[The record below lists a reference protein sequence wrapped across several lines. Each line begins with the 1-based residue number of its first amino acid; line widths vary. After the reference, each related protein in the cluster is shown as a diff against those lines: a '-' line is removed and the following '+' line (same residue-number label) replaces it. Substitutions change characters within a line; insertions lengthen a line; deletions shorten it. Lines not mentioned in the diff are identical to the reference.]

1 MQKTLK
7 KTLIS
12 DRKIWDCY
20 HKKIS
25 KWNKALSKD
34 PIALYVVKLLKFP
47 NKVPLIDI
55 CLKLNITIYKYI

>member
-20 HKKIS
+20 QKKNIKMKQS
-25 KWNKALSKD
+25 FIQGSNSIVCGK
-34 PIALYVVKLLKFP
+34 IA
-47 NKVPLIDI
+47 
-55 CLKLNITIYKYI
+55 